1 MATAALQAIKQL
13 RQAFIDVQLLPEALG
28 DFHKDLQQLHDKFLP
43 LSKLRL
49 RTDAAQAA
57 VQELLARVE
66 DVTSKMKPQL
76 EQLKQHPR
84 SRPRWLAR
92 MQQALCI
99 CLAGPPKLQRHL
111 EHWQHSVKSA
121 LDAVEKEKDD
131 LLPRVPLGLFESLP
145 HPCVTNSTVLS
156 QLIAA
161 VHGAEGGVV
170 QLLGM
175 GGMGKSVLAL
185 QAALQLEQGM
195 AG

>member
-28 DFHKDLQQLHDKFLP
+28 DFHKDLQQLHGKFLA
-43 LSKLRL
+43 LSKLSL

-76 EQLKQHPR
+76 EQLKQHPG
-84 SRPRWLAR
+84 WLAR

-99 CLAGPPKLQRHL
+99 CLAGPPKLRRHL
-111 EHWQHSVKSA
+111 EHWQRSVKSA

-156 QLIAA
+156 QLIDAI
-161 VHGAEGGVV
+161 HGAEGGVV

>member
-13 RQAFIDVQLLPEALG
+13 RQAYIDVQLLPEALG
-28 DFHKDLQQLHDKFLP
+28 DFHKDLQQLHGKFLH
-43 LSKLRL
+43 LSKLPL

-66 DVTSKMKPQL
+66 DVTSKMEPQL
-76 EQLKQHPR
+76 EQLKQHPG
-84 SRPRWLAR
+84 WLAR

-185 QAALQLEQGM
+185 QAALQLAQGM